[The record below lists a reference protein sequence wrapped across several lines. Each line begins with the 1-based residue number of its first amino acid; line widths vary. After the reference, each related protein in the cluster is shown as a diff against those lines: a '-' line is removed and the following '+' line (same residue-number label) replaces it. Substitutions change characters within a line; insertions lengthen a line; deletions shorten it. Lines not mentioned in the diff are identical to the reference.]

1 MVVNSPALQPQTVH
15 TQIWPLIPML
25 INRTLE
31 IVCFLMG
38 HAFPLFSLMQM
49 PLSLMAL
56 GVFIKVSECTAVHP
70 AAPPLSAAAADA
82 ALAAAVAAA
91 GTPRPFCSAPI
102 ILAAILMV
110 IEIVIFLLVLFITQ
124 THREHQIMMLTHRIM
139 DADIEAGRG
148 FRDHAHV
155 QPVSPVMPEST
166 IKYCTVVQPCG
177 QAIMVAVPEQV
188 LPTPPIQPSTQPHPR
203 TPYPG
208 DSPQRPSPIYPP
220 TALQLSLM
228 ESESRV
234 AAAAVQSG
242 GNGQG
247 SEVTSAGLPE
257 AAAAAPPAAEAAGP
271 TARARRVIQID
282 VDATSS
288 GKAAALVHWHAEDG
302 SRQSTPVQ
310 VHVSWSPVASPQ
322 HALRDTT
329 GSGSGLS
336 SDKDA
341 GRADQLE

>member
-1 MVVNSPALQPQTVH
+1 M
-15 TQIWPLIPML
+15 
-25 INRTLE
+25 
-31 IVCFLMG
+31 
-38 HAFPLFSLMQM
+38 
-49 PLSLMAL
+49 
-56 GVFIKVSECTAVHP
+56 
-70 AAPPLSAAAADA
+70 SA
-82 ALAAAVAAA
+82 
-91 GTPRPFCSAPI
+91 
-102 ILAAILMV
+102 
-110 IEIVIFLLVLFITQ
+110 Q
-124 THREHQIMMLTHRIM
+124 
-139 DADIEAGRG
+139 
-148 FRDHAHV
+148 
-155 QPVSPVMPEST
+155 EST

-188 LPTPPIQPSTQPHPR
+188 LPTPPIQPSTQPQPS

-234 AAAAVQSG
+234 AAAAAQSG

-257 AAAAAPPAAEAAGP
+257 AAAAAPPAVEAAGP
-271 TARARRVIQID
+271 AGHARRVIQID

-288 GKAAALVHWHAEDG
+288 GVAAALVHWHAEDG

-322 HALRDTT
+322 HALRDTAE
-329 GSGSGLS
+329 SGSGLS

-341 GRADQLE
+341 GRAGVESESAGNSTRDGDTAALSVSEEAVALIQDSTDSADAVMDVAADTGSEGSELPGR